1 MGASAGYIDW
11 SMSRRAAVAYWSG
24 ERPLSKW
31 TKAAI
36 IEGVLTIEREQ
47 DGDSFWSQIDFNRY
61 LTETLRRY
69 FLYQSSWHHTSKHF
83 NKTDFYAIDKDA
95 VERNDLDQLAALDA
109 QVRAE
114 KKDKPQEQRA
124 VKGTIA
130 YEEWEGSRRHGRFVK
145 HEKPCLVLGGWAYTS
160 CGKKKLDGA
169 HVLSLKTYDRA
180 PKGTAQ
186 IYKELAK
193 RLPASQR

>member
-11 SMSRRAAVAYWSG
+11 SMSRRAAVAYWGG

-36 IEGVLTIEREQ
+36 IEGVLTFEREQ
-47 DGDSFWSQIDFNRY
+47 DGDPFWVQADLGRY
-61 LTETLRRY
+61 LAETLRRY

-114 KKDKPQEQRA
+114 KKDKPQVLRVE
-124 VKGTIA
+124 KGIIR
-130 YEEWEGSRRHGRFVK
+130 YEKWEGSRRYGRFVQYT
-145 HEKPCLVLGGWAYTS
+145 EPCLVVGDWAYTA
-160 CGKKKLDGA
+160 CGKKKINGA
-169 HVLSLKTYDRA
+169 HVLTLKIYGRA

-186 IYKELAK
+186 IYKDLAK
-193 RLPASQR
+193 RLPAGLR

>member
-1 MGASAGYIDW
+1 MGANSGYVGW
-11 SMSRRAAVAYWSG
+11 SMSRRAAFAYWCG
-24 ERPLSKW
+24 ERPRSKW
-31 TKAAI
+31 TKAAT
-36 IEGVLTIEREQ
+36 IEGVLAVEQ
-47 DGDSFWSQIDFNRY
+47 EQESDPFWGQVDLDRY
-61 LTETLRRY
+61 LAETLRRY
-69 FLYQSSWHHTSKHF
+69 FLHQSSWHHTGKYF
-83 NKTDFYAIDKDA
+83 NETDFYAIDEDVVA
-95 VERNDLDQLAALDA
+95 RNDAEELAELDA

-124 VKGTIA
+124 AKGVIA
-130 YEEWEGSRRHGRFVK
+130 YEEWEGSRRNGRFVK
-145 HEKPCLVLGGWAYTS
+145 HEKPCLVLGGWAYTA

-193 RLPASQR
+193 RLPASMR